1 MKIVISIVTLLV
13 ICLMMSKKEAFTT
26 YTQYPFKYQ
35 KIGTSPLNYYPKP
48 RYRLPYRYPYT
59 FHSSYPTNH
68 ATFF

>member
-1 MKIVISIVTLLV
+1 
-13 ICLMMSKKEAFTT
+13 MMSKKEAFTT
-26 YTQYPFKYQ
+26 YTQNPFKYQ